1 MPPLSYYEQ
10 QWVRITR
17 QVLGVKAPTRRSG
30 MSKRLARRS
39 GMQGQ
44 EKTQEGLQEG
54 SELVLLPKDPEGS
67 GRCVTSNQ
75 SLMADVPPKHQY
87 G

>member
-1 MPPLSYYEQ
+1 MPPLSYWEQ
-10 QWVRITR
+10 QWIRIAR
-17 QVLGVKAPTRRSG
+17 RLLGVKAPTRRSG
-30 MSKRLARRS
+30 MSFRRSFLAR
-39 GMQGQ
+39 MQGQ

>member
-1 MPPLSYYEQ
+1 MKS
-10 QWVRITR
+10 
-17 QVLGVKAPTRRSG
+17 
-30 MSKRLARRS
+30 RLARRS